1 MFAGGERSLKED
13 MATAWRDGPDHCK
26 VCSAALSRDK
36 EDMATRRWA
45 DIKAKRF
52 SSEKMAEIRRQADA
66 DVLEMNLRAL
76 RETIGLTQEELA
88 ARAEMSQSQLSRFE
102 KRDDHLLSTL
112 RRYVHALGGE
122 IEVTA
127 VLDGKRI
134 ALRGV

>member
-1 MFAGGERSLKED
+1 
-13 MATAWRDGPDHCK
+13 MATQ
-26 VCSAALSRDK
+26 
-36 EDMATRRWA
+36 RWA

-52 SSEKMAEIRRQADA
+52 SAEKVAEIRRQADA

-76 RETIGLTQEELA
+76 RETVGLTQEELA
-88 ARAEMSQSQLSRFE
+88 ARAEMTQSELSRVE
-102 KRDDHLLSTL
+102 KREDHLLSTL